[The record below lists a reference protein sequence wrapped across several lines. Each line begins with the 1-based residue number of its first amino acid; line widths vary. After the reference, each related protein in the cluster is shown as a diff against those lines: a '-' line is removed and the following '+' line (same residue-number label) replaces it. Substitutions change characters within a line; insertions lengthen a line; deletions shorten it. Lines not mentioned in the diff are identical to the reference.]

1 MKHAAATSTVDML
14 HKIEALEKDILDLK
28 LTVIKSLSPSSPKT
42 IALKG
47 ILKGVTISE
56 RDIAGAKKSLYSKMG
71 L

>member
-42 IALKG
+42 ISLKG